1 MDDEAELS
9 KQQAWARDIAHRVSS
24 GEEVS
29 DDAREQWLAD
39 KARLK
44 RKFGELY
51 PEVLAIIQRHDPIGI
66 AFVGDHEYDPE
77 LGTILLRL
85 EDAHSEDDLRRIV
98 YEEFVW
104 WFSDYTLQT
113 WQEQLADNSA
123 GSEEKYREIAHEI
136 WLLLQRKGASND

>member
-9 KQQAWARDIAHRVSS
+9 KQQAWARDIAHRVTS
-24 GEEVS
+24 GEEMGEE
-29 DDAREQWLAD
+29 ARERRLAYT
-39 KARLK
+39 ARLK

-66 AFVGDHEYDPE
+66 AFVGDNEYDPE

-85 EDAHSEDDLRRIV
+85 GDAHSEDDLRRII

-104 WFSDYTLQT
+104 WFSDYKLQT
-113 WQEQLADNSA
+113 WQERLATTSA
-123 GSEEKYREIAHEI
+123 GTEEKYQEIAHEI